1 MKKLKTNYV
10 APEAEI
16 VLMTMEGVIAGSAL
30 SDHEVNSIYS
40 EDFD

>member
-1 MKKLKTNYV
+1 MKQLKTTYV
-10 APEAEI
+10 APEADI

-30 SDHEVNSIYS
+30 SDYEVNSIYS